1 MHVCTVL
8 INGICHRALRCI
20 SRFTL
25 APPGLCLALCF
36 APSARLVPSTRR
48 GCIRSRNTGRVVH
61 FYPPLPYFSLPSLI
75 TLVTLLMLWLQSLR
89 HSSRTEIL
97 RRAPANCQIFPC
109 YDTRYLISY
118 SLSKLFRRSLVFGS
132 LVFRCTCFSVF
143 FPFCFSLLTGIHF
156 AVCAMEKMRG
166 ARGWQSNG
174 TDRVLSRSVECT
186 DEPFI
191 FQYLILK
198 HWDHPSRIRLSQK
211 HATFV
216 IGWCTIQ
223 RPVVSLAGRA
233 SKTIV
238 CPALNE
244 VDYLSYSI
252 AKEDPRKFREYTM
265 HYCSAKTHD
274 DINNTSKIIF

>member
-143 FPFCFSLLTGIHF
+143 FPLLFLAFNGNTFRCLCHGKNEGRQGLTKQRYGSCFEPIGWVHRWTIHF
-156 AVCAMEKMRG
+156 SISHSEA
-166 ARGWQSNG
+166 
-174 TDRVLSRSVECT
+174 SRSSLT
-186 DEPFI
+186 DSALAKTRDFCHRVMYDPAS
-191 FQYLILK
+191 
-198 HWDHPSRIRLSQK
+198 SRIARWTSVENNCLS
-211 HATFV
+211 
-216 IGWCTIQ
+216 
-223 RPVVSLAGRA
+223 
-233 SKTIV
+233 
-238 CPALNE
+238 CP
-244 VDYLSYSI
+244 
-252 AKEDPRKFREYTM
+252 
-265 HYCSAKTHD
+265 
-274 DINNTSKIIF
+274 